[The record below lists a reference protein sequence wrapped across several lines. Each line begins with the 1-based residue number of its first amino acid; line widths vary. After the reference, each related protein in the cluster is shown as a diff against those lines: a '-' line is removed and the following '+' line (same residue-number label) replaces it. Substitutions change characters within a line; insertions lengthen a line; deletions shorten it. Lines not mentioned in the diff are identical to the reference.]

1 MRKKKGTKA
10 VSQKP
15 AWELASATIMNTMEF
30 LTRNYDKRSDS
41 FDAIMEDLIDE
52 STYQILEREAQQYLE
67 SRLSMNN
74 LQIQLLTNIF
84 YYSAAH
90 AGAPCDSED
99 LAHLM
104 KIHPLRAMQF
114 GEELSK
120 LEDMGYLISVINSCG
135 QNSWRVSREATI
147 SLQKNEAFDSSQT
160 KIESSIDFLNKAN
173 GYINEGM
180 RFDQNNAIRSAILRL
195 MHRNTHLPLV
205 RNLLRLNAENNEM
218 WFILVMMTTLVAEN
232 DPYVS
237 VHDLEQIMPA
247 RYVRVILRQ
256 IHQGTHVFAQKKYVE
271 PYNQNGMAQP
281 NQWVLSNQAWIEFV
295 ETQEDLDFILQE
307 EETPSGLLTSY
318 KDISKKELFFSGNTK
333 KQIDRL
339 SALLNEEQFSKIRM
353 ALKSKGLPEG
363 FCCLFYG
370 GPGTGKTELVQQLAI
385 DTERDLMQVDLST
398 LRDKYVGESEKRV
411 KQVFSNYRALL
422 SRNGKAPILFF
433 NEADAIF
440 GNRIENTQHSV
451 DKMEN
456 AIQNIILQEMEKFEG
471 ILICTTNLTSCMDK
485 AFDRRFLYKVE
496 FERPT
501 CEARK
506 QIWQSLLPG
515 LNDDQA
521 MELAKHFEFSG
532 GQIQNISRK
541 QIVNA
546 IFSGNDELDFE
557 QVIQDCQNE
566 VISRQN
572 GRKIGF

>member
-1 MRKKKGTKA
+1 MRKKKTSKA
-10 VSQKP
+10 VNQKP
-15 AWELASATIMNTMEF
+15 AWDLASATIMNTMEF
-30 LTRNYDKRSDS
+30 LTRNYDKNSDP
-41 FDAIMEDLIDE
+41 FDSIMDDLIDE
-52 STYQILEREAQQYLE
+52 HTYHALELEAQQYLE
-67 SRLSMNN
+67 TRLSMNT
-74 LQIQLLTNIF
+74 LQVQLLTNVF
-84 YYSAAH
+84 YYTAAH
-90 AGAPCDSED
+90 GGAPCDSED

-114 GEELSK
+114 GEELNK
-120 LEDMGYLISVINSCG
+120 LEDMGYMTSVINSCG
-135 QNSWRVSREATI
+135 QSSWRVSREATACM
-147 SLQKNEAFDSSQT
+147 QKNEALNSDQNKIDSN
-160 KIESSIDFLNKAN
+160 IDFLNKAN

-180 RFDQNNAIRSAILRL
+180 RFDQNNAIRTAILRL
-195 MHRNTHLPLV
+195 MRRNTHLPLV
-205 RNLLRLNAENNEM
+205 RNLLRLNADNNDM
-218 WFILVMMTTLVAEN
+218 WFILVMMTTLVSEN

-237 VHDLEQIMPA
+237 IHDLEQIMPA
-247 RYVRVILRQ
+247 RYVRIILRQ
-256 IHQGTHVFAQKKYVE
+256 IRQGTHIFAQKEYIE

-281 NQWVLSNQAWIEFV
+281 NQWVLSHQAWTEFV
-295 ETQEDLDFILQE
+295 ETPEDLEFILQD
-307 EETPSGLLTSY
+307 EETPSGFLTSY
-318 KDISKKELFFSGNTK
+318 KDISKKALFFSGNTK
-333 KQIDRL
+333 TQIDRL
-339 SALLNEEQFSKIRM
+339 SALLKEEQFSKIRS

-422 SRNGKAPILFF
+422 NRKGNAPILFF

-471 ILICTTNLTSCMDK
+471 ILICTTNLTTCMDK

-496 FERPT
+496 FECPT
-501 CEARK
+501 FEARK
-506 QIWQSLLPG
+506 QIWMSLLPG
-515 LNDDQA
+515 LNDEQA
-521 MELAKHFEFSG
+521 TELAKRYEFSG

-541 QIVNA
+541 QIVHS
-546 IFSGNDELDFE
+546 IFSGNEELDYE
-557 QVIQDCQNE
+557 QVKLDCQNE
-566 VISRQN
+566 VVSRQN